1 MERGGGRVPGKF
13 RKPWILLSSMSPPP
27 FLFPSEISFCSDF
40 FWLSAFYFPHV
51 TRTRKYRPP
60 CIILPSVCGAS
71 EYKLKINSVP
81 ACFAREKG
89 GGSEKTTFLAS
100 CTTCKMAIFLSSFVP
115 ETIVLFLHHIW
126 TPFKNTCIAP
136 PPFDMHPILDSRVKK
151 RNNTTPPFPSS
162 SKTQFPPNE
171 IGHLPPFTS
180 PR

>member
-1 MERGGGRVPGKF
+1 
-13 RKPWILLSSMSPPP
+13 MSPLP

-100 CTTCKMAIFLSSFVP
+100 CTTCKMAIFLSYFLP
-115 ETIVLFLHHIW
+115 ETIVLFMQHIW
-126 TPFKNTCIAP
+126 TPFKKTCIAP
-136 PPFDMHPILDSRVKK
+136 PFRFASNFGLSSKKK

-171 IGHLPPFTS
+171 IGRLPPFTS